1 MNENI
6 KLIHGDCLLKIKD
19 ISTSSIDLVVTD
31 PPYCIGTTS
40 NGKRGSWSD
49 NNLIRPFFEQFF
61 EELRRITKDTSEVY
75 INTDWRTYP
84 FLYPIMQNYFEIKNL
99 IIWDYEWIKAGSFY
113 RFSHEIIIY
122 GVRENAKRRFSASER
137 DVWRIK
143 PINYTNKN
151 KLHNSQKPI
160 ELIIKIIKNSSCEG
174 DTIFDAFS
182 GSGTTAVACLMTNRK
197 FIGFEID
204 DKYFKIAT
212 DRINKAILDNKM
224 KLF

>member
-84 FLYPIMQNYFEIKNL
+84 FLY
-99 IIWDYEWIKAGSFY
+99 
-113 RFSHEIIIY
+113 H
-122 GVRENAKRRFSASER
+122 
-137 DVWRIK
+137 
-143 PINYTNKN
+143 
-151 KLHNSQKPI
+151 KL
-160 ELIIKIIKNSSCEG
+160 
-174 DTIFDAFS
+174 T
-182 GSGTTAVACLMTNRK
+182 
-197 FIGFEID
+197 
-204 DKYFKIAT
+204 
-212 DRINKAILDNKM
+212 
-224 KLF
+224 